1 MKKLSPE
8 LLRATMRARGAT
20 WEDLAGAAGI
30 SKAAVGYYLQAPRD
44 PDVRIVV
51 AFARKL
57 DVAPSILLDDYDD
70 DDPKACPIS
79 AAIEIAE
86 NTDLLL
92 EEIANV

>member
-20 WEDLAGAAGI
+20 WEDLAEAAGI

-57 DVAPSILLDDYDD
+57 DVKASILLDDYD

>member
-20 WEDLAGAAGI
+20 WEDLAEAAGI

-44 PDVRIVV
+44 PDVKIVV

-57 DVAPSILLDDYDD
+57 DVAPSILLDGYDGE
-70 DDPKACPIS
+70 PKACPIS
-79 AAIEIAE
+79 QAVEIAE

-92 EEIANV
+92 EEIADV